1 MRERKKKKSYDS
13 NSARTIDINYCR
25 KRKKKNLFHTNR
37 QDGIIYFSYFHDQY
51 FILAFFILES
61 EDENKGESKER
72 RSIHTVR
79 DNIIMKQRSMLF
91 SLELAFVISGK
102 HFGIWFVK
110 REFEPR
116 VEAEITGRK
125 NSYESIWLNFFFFS
139 FFLLQWLLT
148 NGLLIERKRSSFLNR
163 CNAAHDR
170 VELDSCIRG
179 KVDKHLS
186 GTY

>member
-1 MRERKKKKSYDS
+1 MIQTRRERSILIIAEKE
-13 NSARTIDINYCR
+13 
-25 KRKKKNLFHTNR
+25 KKNLFHTNR
-37 QDGIIYFSYFHDQY
+37 QDGIIYFSYVSYFYDQY

-61 EDENKGESKER
+61 ADENKGESKER

-116 VEAEITGRK
+116 
-125 NSYESIWLNFFFFS
+125 
-139 FFLLQWLLT
+139 
-148 NGLLIERKRSSFLNR
+148 
-163 CNAAHDR
+163 
-170 VELDSCIRG
+170 
-179 KVDKHLS
+179 
-186 GTY
+186 

>member
-125 NSYESIWLNFFFFS
+125 NSYESIWLNFFFF
-139 FFLLQWLLT
+139 FFLSFT
-148 NGLLIERKRSSFLNR
+148 MIINERIINRTKTQQFFKSMQRCTWSRWIGFLYKG
-163 CNAAHDR
+163 
-170 VELDSCIRG
+170 ESW
-179 KVDKHLS
+179 
-186 GTY
+186 